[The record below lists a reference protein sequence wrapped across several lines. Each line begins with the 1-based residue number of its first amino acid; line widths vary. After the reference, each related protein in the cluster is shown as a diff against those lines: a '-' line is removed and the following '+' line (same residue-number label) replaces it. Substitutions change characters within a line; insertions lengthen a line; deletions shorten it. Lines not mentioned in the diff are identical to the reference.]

1 MLGTGRRGAEYCPLL
16 HQAPTFLEHVAAP
29 VSSLHLA
36 ADDQGRFNNLIL
48 ERRALARPRLERRA
62 EAVCRHVIASHF
74 VATASGK
81 PYWRSEEHTSE
92 LQSQSNLVCR
102 L

>member
-1 MLGTGRRGAEYCPLL
+1 LLGTGRRGAEYCPLL

-62 EAVCRHVIASHF
+62 EAVTSLRPISSQQHQESHV
-74 VATASGK
+74 GK
-81 PYWRSEEHTSE
+81 RAAGLAARST
-92 LQSQSNLVCR
+92 C
-102 L
+102 